1 MIPHPQGAS
10 SASTTRQNH
19 DPPCQNNCC
28 PPSLSHAGV
37 VLLRQVKNILEE
49 LAQDLQPLDLQPLD
63 LQSQSEFPPAPLR
76 KETDE
81 LKDMTPEIFRAPL
94 WRAISSPRRRRQG
107 SIHSTYCRKS
117 ASQPAATSSWRAQVS
132 FRPCQ
137 PSCHRNETRAT
148 TVHEYRA
155 GVEDCI
161 GAWLSCCKVR
171 LPRLS
176 PSNIATLRDSGGLKC
191 DPVSSHFAECGGKIP
206 LAFDDKLWWN
216 YETRKAVVVDWVCYG
231 CARLSFARFASRL
244 SSSEAH

>member
-1 MIPHPQGAS
+1 VCRYTHVLAPIMTGHTHGGYPEAPESTYKS
-10 SASTTRQNH
+10 SARTTAAF
-19 DPPCQNNCC
+19 PT
-28 PPSLSHAGV
+28 A
-37 VLLRQVKNILEE
+37 
-49 LAQDLQPLDLQPLD
+49 A
-63 LQSQSEFPPAPLR
+63 EFSGC
-76 KETDE
+76 
-81 LKDMTPEIFRAPL
+81 
-94 WRAISSPRRRRQG
+94 SSPRRRRQG

-191 DPVSSHFAECGGKIP
+191 DSVSSHFAECGGKIP

-244 SSSEAH
+244 SSSEAR